1 MSFLIKHKYTLYGVF
16 AILLWSS
23 LTAFVRDLSELFSP
37 IGGAALIYSVS
48 AIFLMLVMGVPK
60 LSNYPK
66 RYLVFGGSLFV
77 IYEICLALSLG
88 FANSRQQALEMAI
101 INYLWPALTIL
112 LSIIVNRTKKRISI
126 PEHIDCVFRGCMV
139 HCR

>member
-1 MSFLIKHKYTLYGVF
+1 MSFLIKHKYTLYGVL

-60 LSNYPK
+60 LLCE
-66 RYLVFGGSLFV
+66 LV
-77 IYEICLALSLG
+77 
-88 FANSRQQALEMAI
+88 RWQQQ
-101 INYLWPALTIL
+101 
-112 LSIIVNRTKKRISI
+112 K
-126 PEHIDCVFRGCMV
+126 
-139 HCR
+139 